1 MRILSI
7 IAAIRFDGMP
17 DQIENVL
24 YSSLMDKTVPDQS
37 LPNMFMGATLDP
49 LALDTWE
56 EVTVGECVLSYI
68 YARLLVCKCN
78 AFSFTRLCVKL
89 VSHNNQI

>member
-7 IAAIRFDGMP
+7 IAAIRFDEMP

-24 YSSLMDKTVPDQS
+24 YSSLMDRTVPDPS
-37 LPNMFMGATLDP
+37 LPNTFMGATLDT
-49 LALDTWE
+49 LASDTWE

-68 YARLLVCKCN
+68 YACLLV
-78 AFSFTRLCVKL
+78 
-89 VSHNNQI
+89 